1 MSLNRKALSVSV
13 TLANLDRVETVFDD
27 SNLVANAGLVTV
39 ATLMTRLGLERLIN
53 RTVRL
58 VGRVGGANAGS
69 KVLTLVATLIAGGSH
84 IDHADMLRAG
94 DTRRIL
100 PFRVAAPSTLGTFLR
115 SFTFGHVRQLDRVI
129 AETLERVWA
138 LGAGPGDGRLVVD
151 IDSTITEVFG
161 YQKQG
166 AAYGYTK
173 QKGYHPLIA
182 SRADTGEMLHARL
195 RKGSSQKGHNR
206 FIEELIARVRRA
218 GATGEILVRADSGF
232 WSRRLIDTC
241 ERLGVKFSIT
251 VGINPSIRARIEEIS
266 DGSWVRI
273 VYPDGGR
280 AEVASFPYTT
290 GRGQHGLAPVTVRM
304 IVRRT
309 RLVGEQAALWPDWRH
324 HVFVTNRHEPVT
336 LVDEQHRHHAV
347 VELAIRDLKEG
358 VGLSHVPSGHF
369 SANGAWLACAVLA
382 HNLIRWTTLLGDP
395 DSRDRLTVATTFRTH
410 LIALPGRLVNR
421 AGRLTL
427 RLPANWPWTQR
438 FLAILTRLRA
448 IPHPT

>member
-1 MSLNRKALSVSV
+1 MSV
-13 TLANLDRVETVFDD
+13 TVANLDRVETVFDD

-39 ATLMTRLGLERLIN
+39 ATLMTRLGLERLID

-58 VGRVGGANAGS
+58 VDRIGGANPGR

-84 IDHADMLRAG
+84 IDHANMLRAG

-129 AETLERVWA
+129 AVTLQRVWA
-138 LGAGPGDGRLVVD
+138 LGAGPGNGRLIVD

-166 AAYGYTK
+166 AVYGYTK
-173 QKGYHPLIA
+173 QKGYHPLVA
-182 SRADTGEMLHARL
+182 SRAETGEILHARL

-206 FIEELIARVRRA
+206 FLEEVIARVRRA

-251 VGINPSIRARIEEIS
+251 VGINPSIRARIETIP
-266 DGSWVRI
+266 DGSWMGI

-280 AEVASFPYTT
+280 AEVASISYTT
-290 GRGQHGLAPVTVRM
+290 GRGHHGLPPVTVRM

-309 RLVGEQAALWPDWRH
+309 RLVGKQAALWPDWRY
-324 HVFVTNRHEPVT
+324 HVFVTNRHEPVA
-336 LVDEQHRHHAV
+336 LVDQQHRQHAV

-358 VGLSHVPSGHF
+358 AGLSHVPSGHF
-369 SANGAWLACAVLA
+369 SANGAWLGCVVLA
-382 HNLIRWTTLLGDP
+382 HNLIRWTTLLGNP
-395 DSRDRLTVATTFRTH
+395 NTNKQTVAATFRTQ
-410 LIALPGRLVNR
+410 IVALPGRLVNR
-421 AGRLTL
+421 AGRHIL
-427 RLPANWPWTQR
+427 RLPTNWPWTQQ

-448 IPHPT
+448 LPQLV